1 MLSMVSTTWAQ
12 TSPVKTI
19 LEQVERNN
27 TSLRAYQVFLQGDSL
42 RRKSQNNL
50 PDPQI
55 GYYYLPLGNHS
66 SDDYSEFQISQTVQ
80 FPTVYYRQNR
90 LISEQN
96 QLEVSHYRQE
106 RRDILLEAKM
116 LCTELTYINQKAEVK
131 RAHLERAEQVYKN
144 ITAMEQSGQT
154 GLIELN
160 KSKIAWLQAQFELQQ
175 YTSERET
182 LLNKLQA
189 LNGGISVVFEQQ
201 VYGDSL
207 VALDT
212 NTLWN
217 EVLTTDP
224 SIRSLH
230 LGVDVANQQ
239 MAVFKSK
246 SLPNLTAGFNH
257 QGVPGET
264 YSGLYAGLSI
274 PLWSNAHKVKS
285 AEQLVV
291 SQKLTRDA
299 EVLTAQTEFQ
309 SLCKRYSSLF
319 EKYLDYKSA
328 MDASENET
336 LLLKAYDLGEISYQE
351 YYLEL
356 HFYHQA
362 IDQLL
367 AMEKELHLL
376 RCQIYK
382 HQL

>member
-1 MLSMVSTTWAQ
+1 MVSTTWAQ